1 MEKGEPIMANN
12 TPTPWLEPFIVE
24 NAYTATKED
33 ITKIQS
39 QSGKT
44 ELIEKY
50 KVVGELEN
58 VST

>member
-1 MEKGEPIMANN
+1 MANN
-12 TPTPWLEPFIVE
+12 TPTQWLEPFIIE
-24 NAYTATKED
+24 GAYTATKED

>member
-1 MEKGEPIMANN
+1 MANN
-12 TPTPWLEPFIVE
+12 TIPNWLKPFVIE
-24 NAYTATKED
+24 GAYTATKED

-39 QSGKT
+39 QRGKT

>member
-1 MEKGEPIMANN
+1 MEKGEPVMANN
-12 TPTPWLEPFIVE
+12 TVPNWLKPFLISDPY
-24 NAYTATKED
+24 NPTKED

-39 QSGKT
+39 QRGKT